1 MDELTHGFRIDQ
13 EKCQGCLSC
22 MRVCPTHAI
31 RVKNAKAQCR
41 SDTCIDCG
49 SCLTACTNAAICA
62 TTTSVKDLSRF
73 KFKVAV
79 PSPILFG
86 QFPTRITPVQIVDG
100 LLAFGFDEVWDY
112 SADIELVARAIQQ
125 YVDQWTGPKPLISI
139 SCPVVVRL
147 LQVSYPAMV
156 EQIIPILP
164 AREIAGREVKRRFSV
179 RFDLHEDQIAAFY
192 ITPCQAK
199 IISILQPATGV
210 GSNLD
215 GALSFNEVYNAILAC
230 ANLKRG
236 DTAESSRPA
245 FIRNSGLLRQHGL
258 DGIDEGIGRVVEE
271 HRYLRVTGL
280 SNTIQV
286 LNDIEKGK
294 LRNVDFLDAY
304 SCWNGCVGGN
314 LTVANVYVA
323 GARLRSLAGTL
334 PEMDAVTKEEVE
346 RRFPTEDYLR
356 PFPTEDFFLKAPIRP
371 RPLPGTADSLKQRV
385 HMRQIAEDVMATLPG
400 LDCGLC
406 GAPTCR
412 ELARDVSIGEA
423 GKDNCVLLSNRRL
436 EDLRRVYVRGA
447 V

>member
-1 MDELTHGFRIDQ
+1 
-13 EKCQGCLSC
+13 

-31 RVKNAKAQCR
+31 RVKDAKARCR

-49 SCLTACTNAAICA
+49 SCLTACTKAAICA

-86 QFPTRITPVQIVDG
+86 QFPTRITPAQIVDG

-112 SADIELVARAIQQ
+112 SADTELVACAIQQ
-125 YVDQWTGPKPLISI
+125 YVDQWAGPKPLISI

-156 EQIIPILP
+156 EQIVPILP
-164 AREIAGREVKRRFSV
+164 AREIAGRELKRRFSV
-179 RFDLHEDQIAAFY
+179 RLGLREDQIAAFY

-199 IISILQPATGV
+199 IISILHPATGV

-215 GALSFNEVYNAILAC
+215 GALSFHEVYNAILAT
-230 ANLKRG
+230 ANLKKG
-236 DTAESSRPA
+236 ETAKSSRPA
-245 FIRNSGLLRQHGL
+245 FIRSSGLLRQQGL

-286 LNDIEKGK
+286 LDDIEKGK
-294 LRNVDFLDAY
+294 LRNVEFLDAY

-323 GARLRSLAGTL
+323 GATLRSLASNL
-334 PEMDAVTKEEVE
+334 PESDPVTQAEVE
-346 RRFPTEDYLR
+346 RRFPTEDLLR
-356 PFPTEDFFLKAPIRP
+356 PFPLEEFFLKAPIRP
-371 RPLPGTADSLKQRV
+371 RAVRGTAGTLKERV
-385 HMRQIAEDVMATLPG
+385 QARQLAEEVLATLPD

-406 GAPTCR
+406 GAPTCK
-412 ELARDVSIGEA
+412 ELARDVSLGDA
-423 GKDNCVLLSNRRL
+423 GKNDCVLLSERRL
-436 EDLRRVYVRGA
+436 GDLRRVYVRSA
-447 V
+447 A